1 MIWIEMIDSYT
12 FQIFASYM
20 LVPCDFHFDESSIY
34 LKGISFKQKRF
45 AAYMVTWAI
54 KLFSE

>member
-1 MIWIEMIDSYT
+1 MIWIEIIDSYT

-45 AAYMVTWAI
+45 AAYSH
-54 KLFSE
+54 LGH